1 MDSDGGQLIGAS
13 SSLWKNQN
21 TLNLATYFVEGLW
34 EQKERLTEAG

>member
-13 SSLWKNQN
+13 SLFWKNQN
-21 TLNLATYFVEGLW
+21 TLNLATYFVKGLR